1 MKRAA
6 VMTVYQRPF
15 YLKPVLDAWEKVRG
29 VENWPFI
36 FMVEET
42 ATADA
47 MISIIEAF
55 DHPNKTI
62 IRNEGK
68 LGVLR
73 NPHAGLSR
81 AFDAGYDFVALIEED
96 LLPASS
102 IIEYF
107 EMGSKICERN
117 RQILAVCAQGEDKG
131 DPYGIETR
139 ESFKVWLWGTWRDRW
154 EGIIR
159 DTWDLD
165 YSTGSGF
172 DSGWDWNLDIRIL
185 PKLGMSCL
193 FPKQPLV
200 DNLGQWLGVHAH
212 PDHYEE
218 SRPKGFV
225 QDVPASTCWSI
236 SEPLIIDSGTQ
247 KAGSL

>member
-15 YLKPVLDAWEKVRG
+15 YLKPVLDAWEQVRG

-36 FMVEET
+36 FMVENT

-47 MISIIEAF
+47 MVALIEAF
-55 DHPNKTI
+55 NHPNKTI
-62 IRNEGK
+62 IRNEEK

-73 NPHAGLSR
+73 NPHAGLTQ

-96 LLPASS
+96 LLPAQS
-102 IIEYF
+102 IIEFF
-107 EMGSKICERN
+107 EMGSTIAEHDRE
-117 RQILAVCAQGEDKG
+117 ILAVCAQGEDG
-131 DPYGIETR
+131 GEPYTLETR
-139 ESFKVWLWGTWRDRW
+139 ATFKVWLWGTWRDRW
-154 EGIIR
+154 ETIIR
-159 DTWDLD
+159 DSWDLD

-185 PKLGMSCL
+185 PKLNMRCL
-193 FPKQPLV
+193 FPQQPLV

-225 QDVPASTCWSI
+225 QEIPKQDSWKF
-236 SEPLIIDSGTQ
+236 SESMMIGN
-247 KAGSL
+247 KEAGSL